1 VSHLTLLNIF
11 GSFFARGAIVCL
23 YLVLSACGGGGGG
36 SSVATVG
43 QSGSDNPPPII
54 TFSSSDTLI
63 DAGESVTLTWQT
75 SNAASCT
82 ASGAWSG
89 SKSISGNEVVGP
101 IQSNQTFILS
111 CSGAGGGSLREV
123 DVQIATGGASVNL
136 TSSQPAVGVNGQVT
150 LTWTST
156 NAQTCEAEDGWT
168 GPQPLQGTFE
178 TAPLTQTTPFKL
190 TCFGQGTS
198 AVVLL
203 TVIVSDGRIEWQA
216 PTENVDGTP
225 LTDLAGYNVHWG
237 AASRNYTNSTPVAG
251 SETEWQA
258 TLSSGFYYFAV
269 TALNAGGEESSQ
281 SNEVYR
287 YVP

>member
-1 VSHLTLLNIF
+1 MV
-11 GSFFARGAIVCL
+11 
-23 YLVLSACGGGGGG
+23 SACGGGGGG
-36 SSVATVG
+36 GSGATVG
-43 QSGSDNPPPII
+43 QGGGDNPPPTI
-54 TFSSSDTLI
+54 TFSSSDTLV

-75 SNAASCT
+75 SNATSCT

-101 IQSNQTFILS
+101 IESNQTFTLS

-123 DVQIATGGASVNL
+123 VVEIATGGASVNL

-156 NAQTCEAEDGWT
+156 NAQSCEAEDGWT
-168 GPQPLQGTFE
+168 GSQPIQGSFE

-225 LTDLAGYNVHWG
+225 LTDLAGYNVYWG
-237 AASRNYTNSTPVAG
+237 AASRNYTDSTPVAA
-251 SETEWQA
+251 SATEWQA

-269 TALNAGGEESSQ
+269 TALNAGGEESGQ